1 MYVAFYTN
9 IDTDNLVSGNILMQ
23 ILLAEFQIAIIIT
36 VADLATCTTLMIIM
50 IMKCFCTMIVDE
62 FAYVHGIRI
71 IYKNIT
77 YS

>member
-50 IMKCFCTMIVDE
+50 IMKCFYTVIVDE